1 MKLYIIGPSGAGKT
15 YLGKK
20 LSAATGVPVTSL
32 DDLFWNNTSFTKR
45 DPAQRDALL
54 SEVLRRDSW
63 ILEGVQHAW
72 LGEAFRQAD
81 GIILLE
87 FPVLLCRVRIVRRF
101 FHRKRT
107 GTARKN
113 ETFRALVDLLAW
125 TKKFYRVN
133 LPEIHRELE
142 PYSEKVTVIGSKRQM
157 KEYIEKWEK

>member
-81 GIILLE
+81 GTSCWN
-87 FPVLLCRVRIVRRF
+87 FRRCCAGCGLCA
-101 FHRKRT
+101 
-107 GTARKN
+107 G
-113 ETFRALVDLLAW
+113 
-125 TKKFYRVN
+125 
-133 LPEIHRELE
+133 
-142 PYSEKVTVIGSKRQM
+142 SSIGSAPARRGRM
-157 KEYIEKWEK
+157 KHCGHL